1 MNRMEK
7 YLSNIITEEEVK
19 SIAPGAFNVLAAPC
33 GWGKTTFMFDDR
45 ILSLAR
51 AKKNVLYLVHNMVMR
66 EKIALSNPD
75 NTAIF
80 ENADNLDGW
89 FEHRAGKKFTLK
101 EDDNKIRVMCYQTFA
116 ALLRREGDG
125 WLQDIDLIIWD
136 EFDDIRTYYKQEIT
150 RLKKALPAFSEE
162 RLAALLQEGNPNSV
176 VNFVYQIKTC
186 VLAPAKITLIAISA
200 SPERAAVYFK
210 EYINYILEGQLEQK
224 FYAQETI
231 FVNGICDAIREK
243 VIAVGKKYWCYT
255 TYVHEGFRIANM
267 SQAYGFHP
275 LVLWSEKNERW
286 RHLMTDERREALRCI
301 EEERDLPPEY
311 DMVIITAVGGR
322 GVNIYDT
329 SFQDWICDSEVYED
343 IVQYMRAR
351 FCPARQYLLE
361 KTRGLI
367 DFEQKGFPIDY
378 YEWHTIEELR
388 ELIKDKPIFSI
399 DGDGKRFQTF
409 NAAKKAYPD
418 LFETRKYGKS
428 RTTQY
433 RIKPAV

>member
-1 MNRMEK
+1 MEK
-7 YLSNIITEEEVK
+7 YLSNIITEEEIK
-19 SIAPGAFNVLAAPC
+19 SIAPGAFNVIAAPC

-51 AKKNVLYLVHNMVMR
+51 TKKNVLYLVHNMVMR
-66 EKIALSNPD
+66 EKIAQSNLD
-75 NTAIF
+75 DVAIF
-80 ENADNLDGW
+80 ESADNLDAW
-89 FEHRAGKKFTLK
+89 FEHRDGKAFTLA

-116 ALLRREGDG
+116 ALLRKAGTH

-136 EFDDIRTYYKQEIT
+136 EFDDIRTYYKKDIQK
-150 RLKKALPAFSEE
+150 LKKALPIFSEE
-162 RLAALLQEGNPNSV
+162 RLASLLQEGNPNSV
-176 VNFVYQIKTC
+176 VNFVYQIKTHI
-186 VLAPAKITLIAISA
+186 LEPAKITLIAISA
-200 SPERAAVYFK
+200 SPEKAAIYFK

-231 FVNGICDAIREK
+231 FVNSICDAIREK
-243 VIAVGKKYWCYT
+243 TIAVGKKYWCYT

-275 LVLWSEKNERW
+275 LVLWSEKNEKW

-322 GVNIYDT
+322 GINIYDT
-329 SFQDWICDSEVYED
+329 SFQDWICDSDIYED
-343 IVQYMRAR
+343 IIQYMRAR
-351 FCPARQYLLE
+351 FCPARQILLE
-361 KTRGLI
+361 KARGLI

-378 YEWHTIEELR
+378 YEWHTLEELR
-388 ELIKDKPIFSI
+388 KLVKEKPIFSKS
-399 DGDGKRFQTF
+399 GDKKKLVSF
-409 NAAKKAYPD
+409 NAIKKEYPD
-418 LFETRKYGKS
+418 LFENRRYGTKHLS
-428 RTTQY
+428 QY